1 MAKGEPFW
9 MENSALCVEFSLFLH
24 ILNERTIILSINDDN
39 QNQIMKRNLIRNTG
53 LMIAAVMLAV
63 TVKAQDSG
71 TVLKLTLDDAL
82 KIAVSENPTI
92 KVAEQQIEVKK
103 ISKDE
108 AWQSLLPSADFSGTI
123 QYTVL
128 APMMSLGSMGKIKM
142 GQDNTSTWNGQFQV
156 SLPIFAP
163 TVYATMNLTK
173 SDLENAVEQ
182 SRSSKLDLVN
192 QVTKAYYQV
201 ILAQDSYDVLCKSL
215 EQAEKNF
222 NVVKSLYELGG
233 TSEYDKIST
242 EVQFRSL
249 NPTVIQARNAVT
261 LAKLQLMVLM
271 GIDPET
277 EIVIE
282 GSLEDYENQLYGE
295 ALQAGNYSLE
305 NNTSMR
311 QLKLNETML
320 NQTLKVQKQIFL
332 PTLALAGT
340 YSLQSLQNTDW
351 NIGQYDWAKSSS
363 IVLSLSIPIFRMGN
377 FTKLRSTKLQISQLN
392 ENIGYTEKQL
402 NIQVKSYVDNM
413 KANAEQ
419 VASNREA
426 IEQAEKGREI
436 ASKRY
441 EIGKGTILELNNS
454 EVSLTQAKLTYS
466 QSIYNYLAA
475 KADLDKVLGDDSKIP
490 AQDNE
495 Q

>member
-1 MAKGEPFW
+1 M
-9 MENSALCVEFSLFLH
+9 
-24 ILNERTIILSINDDN
+24 
-39 QNQIMKRNLIRNTG
+39 MKRGLLFKTG
-53 LMIAAVMLAV
+53 LFMVVALFAGAAVH
-63 TVKAQDSG
+63 AQNAG
-71 TVLKLTLDDAL
+71 KNAVLKLTLDDAL
-82 KIAVSENPTI
+82 SIALSDNPTI

-108 AWQSLLPSADFSGTI
+108 AWQSLLPSADFSGTV

-128 APMMSLGSMGKIKM
+128 AAVMKLNGMEFKM
-142 GQDNTSTWNGQFQV
+142 GQDNTSTWNGQVQV
-156 SLPIFAP
+156 SLPVFAP

-173 SDLENAVEQ
+173 TDLDNAVEQ

-215 EQAEKNF
+215 EQAQKNF
-222 NVVKSLYELGG
+222 DVVKSLYELGG
-233 TSEYDKIST
+233 TSEYDKISA
-242 EVQFRSL
+242 EVQLRSL
-249 NPTVIQARNAVT
+249 NPTVIQARNAVN
-261 LAKLQLMVLM
+261 LAKLQLKLLM

-277 EIVIE
+277 ELAIE
-282 GSLEDYENQLYGE
+282 GSLEDYENQLYAESLG
-295 ALQAGNYSLE
+295 AGDYSLE
-305 NNTSMR
+305 NNTNLR

-320 NQTLKVQKQIFL
+320 NQSLKVQKMNFM

-340 YSLQSLQNTDW
+340 YSFQSLYNDNW
-351 NIGQYDWAKSSS
+351 KFYNYDWAKSSS
-363 IVLSLSIPIFRMGN
+363 VVLSLSVPIFRMGN
-377 FTKLRSTKLQISQLN
+377 YTKIRSTKLQISQLS
-392 ENIGYTEKQL
+392 ENIEYTRKQL
-402 NIQVKSYVDNM
+402 DVQVRNYIDNM
-413 KANAEQ
+413 KANADQ
-419 VASNREA
+419 VASNHEA

-475 KADLDKVLGDDSKIP
+475 KADLDKVLGNDENIKVSK
-490 AQDNE
+490 
-495 Q
+495 

>member
-1 MAKGEPFW
+1 M
-9 MENSALCVEFSLFLH
+9 
-24 ILNERTIILSINDDN
+24 
-39 QNQIMKRNLIRNTG
+39 MKRGFLCKIGFPVVMAFITG
-53 LMIAAVMLAV
+53 TAVH
-63 TVKAQDSG
+63 AQDA
-71 TVLKLTLDDAL
+71 TVLNLTLDDAL

-103 ISKDE
+103 ISKNE
-108 AWQSLLPSADFSGTI
+108 AWQSLLPSVDFSGTV
-123 QYTVL
+123 QYTLL
-128 APMMSLGSMGKIKM
+128 AAVMKLSMPDPVTGETKTSSFKM

-156 SLPIFAP
+156 SLPLFAP

-201 ILAQDSYDVLCKSL
+201 ILAQDSYDVLCKSY

-222 NVVKSLYELGG
+222 NVVNSLYELGG
-233 TSEYDKIST
+233 TSEYDKISA
-242 EVQFRSL
+242 EVQLRSL

-282 GSLEDYENQLYGE
+282 GSLEDYEDQLYEE
-295 ALQAGNYSLE
+295 ALTAGDFSLE
-305 NNTSMR
+305 NNTNMR
-311 QLKLNETML
+311 QLKINETML
-320 NQTLKVQKQIFL
+320 NQTLRVQKMNFL
-332 PTLALAGT
+332 PTLALSGSYAF
-340 YSLQSLQNTDW
+340 QSLYNKDW
-351 NIGQYDWAKSSS
+351 NVGEYEWAKSSS
-363 IVLSLSIPIFRMGN
+363 IVLSLSVPIFRMGN
-377 FTKLRSTKLQISQLN
+377 FTKIRSTKLQISQLS

-402 NIQVKSYVDNM
+402 NIQARSYVDNM

-475 KADLDKVLGDDSKIP
+475 KADLNKVLGDESQIP
-490 AQDNE
+490 VTDDEKQ
-495 Q
+495 

>member
-1 MAKGEPFW
+1 
-9 MENSALCVEFSLFLH
+9 
-24 ILNERTIILSINDDN
+24 
-39 QNQIMKRNLIRNTG
+39 MKRFLLVKTG
-53 LMIAAVMLAV
+53 FLIAAVMLCAV
-63 TVKAQDSG
+63 VRAQEAG
-71 TVLKLTLDDAL
+71 TVVNLTLDDAL
-82 KIAVSENPTI
+82 KIALSENPTI

-108 AWQSLLPSADFSGTI
+108 AWQALLPSVDFSGTI

-128 APMMSLGSMGKIKM
+128 AAVMKLNMGGQVNSFKM

-156 SLPIFAP
+156 SLPLFAP

-173 SDLENAVEQ
+173 SDLDNAVEQ

-233 TSEYDKIST
+233 TSEYDKISA
-242 EVQFRSL
+242 EVQLRSL

-282 GSLEDYENQLYGE
+282 GSLEDYEDRLYGE
-295 ALQAGNYSLE
+295 ALTSGDFSLA
-305 NNTSMR
+305 NNTNMR
-311 QLKLNETML
+311 QLKLNEVML
-320 NQTLKVQKQIFL
+320 NQSLKVQKMNFM

-340 YSLQSLQNTDW
+340 YAFQSLYNKDW
-351 NIGQYDWAKSSS
+351 NIGQYEWAKSSS
-363 IVLSLSIPIFRMGN
+363 IVLSLSVPIFRMGN
-377 FTKLRSTKLQISQLN
+377 FTKIRSTKLQISQLS

-402 NIQVKSYVDNM
+402 NIQARSYVDNM

-475 KADLDKVLGDDSKIP
+475 KADLDKVLGNEDNIP
-490 AQDNE
+490 VSEN
-495 Q
+495 

>member
-1 MAKGEPFW
+1 
-9 MENSALCVEFSLFLH
+9 
-24 ILNERTIILSINDDN
+24 
-39 QNQIMKRNLIRNTG
+39 MKRGFLLRTG
-53 LMIAAVMLAV
+53 LVILTALMAVGTAVM
-63 TVKAQDSG
+63 AQETG
-71 TVLKLTLDDAL
+71 QVLKVTLDDAINVAL
-82 KIAVSENPTI
+82 SDNPTI

-108 AWQSLLPSADFSGTI
+108 AWQSLLPSLDFNGTV

-128 APMMSLGSMGKIKM
+128 AAVMKLNGMEFKM
-142 GQDNTSTWNGQFQV
+142 GQDNTSTWNGQFQI
-156 SLPIFAP
+156 SLPVFAP
-163 TVYATMNLTK
+163 TVYATMNLTET
-173 SDLENAVEQ
+173 DLANAFEQ

-201 ILAQDSYDVLCKSL
+201 ILAQDSYDVLCKSF
-215 EQAEKNF
+215 EQAQKNF
-222 NVVKSLYELGG
+222 NVVNSLYELGG
-233 TSEYDKIST
+233 TSEYDKISA
-242 EVQFRSL
+242 EVQLRSL

-261 LAKLQLMVLM
+261 MAKLQLMVLM
-271 GIDPET
+271 GVDPET

-282 GSLEDYENQLYGE
+282 GSLEDYEDQLYVE
-295 ALQAGNYSLE
+295 ALGAGSYSLAD
-305 NNTSMR
+305 NTNMR

-320 NQTLKVQKQIFL
+320 NQSLRVQKMNFL
-332 PTLALAGT
+332 PTMALSGT
-340 YSLQSLQNTDW
+340 YAFQSLYNDNW
-351 NIGQYDWAKSSS
+351 NVFDYNWVKSSS
-363 IVLSLSIPIFRMGN
+363 IVLSMSIPIFRMGN
-377 FTKLRSTKLQISQLN
+377 FTKLRSTKLQISQLS

-402 NIQVKSYVDNM
+402 GMQVRSYVDNM

-475 KADLDKVLGDDSKIP
+475 KADLDKVLGNEEKIRG
-490 AQDNE
+490 NK
-495 Q
+495 

>member
-1 MAKGEPFW
+1 MMRRGF
-9 MENSALCVEFSLFLH
+9 LCKTAFL
-24 ILNERTIILSINDDN
+24 
-39 QNQIMKRNLIRNTG
+39 
-53 LMIAAVMLAV
+53 AVVTVLAV
-63 TVKAQDSG
+63 TASAQEISG
-71 TVLKLTLDDAL
+71 TALKVTLEDAL
-82 KIAVSENPTI
+82 RIALSDNPTI

-103 ISKDE
+103 VSKDE
-108 AWQSLLPSADFSGTI
+108 AWQALLPSVDFSGTI
-123 QYTVL
+123 QYPVL
-128 APMMSLGSMGKIKM
+128 AAVMKLNMGGKVQSFKM

-156 SLPIFAP
+156 SLPLFAP

-173 SDLENAVEQ
+173 SDLDNAVEQ

-215 EQAEKNF
+215 EQAERNF

-233 TSEYDKIST
+233 TSEYDKISA
-242 EVQFRSL
+242 EVQLRSL

-261 LAKLQLMVLM
+261 LAKLQLMILM
-271 GIDPET
+271 GMDPET
-277 EIVIE
+277 EIVVD
-282 GSLEDYENQLYGE
+282 GSLEDYEDRLYGE
-295 ALQAGNYSLE
+295 ALAAGSYSLD
-305 NNTSMR
+305 NNTNIR

-320 NQTLKVQKQIFL
+320 NQTLKVQKMNFL
-332 PTLALAGT
+332 PTMALAGT
-340 YSLQSLQNTDW
+340 YSLQSLYNKDW
-351 NIGQYDWAKSSS
+351 NVGEYEWAKSSS
-363 IVLSLSIPIFRMGN
+363 LVLSLSVPIFRMGN

-402 NIQVKSYVDNM
+402 NMQVRSYVDNM

-419 VASNREA
+419 VASNHEA

-454 EVSLTQAKLTYS
+454 EVQLTQARLTYS

-475 KADLDKVLGDDSKIP
+475 KADLDKVLGNDENIP
-490 AQDNE
+490 STK
-495 Q
+495 

>member
-1 MAKGEPFW
+1 
-9 MENSALCVEFSLFLH
+9 
-24 ILNERTIILSINDDN
+24 
-39 QNQIMKRNLIRNTG
+39 MKRGFLLRTG
-53 LMIAAVMLAV
+53 LVILTALMAVGTAVM
-63 TVKAQDSG
+63 AQETG
-71 TVLKLTLDDAL
+71 QVLKITLDDAINVAL
-82 KIAVSENPTI
+82 SDNPTI

-108 AWQSLLPSADFSGTI
+108 AWQSLLPSLDFNGTV

-128 APMMSLGSMGKIKM
+128 AAVMKLNGMEFKM
-142 GQDNTSTWNGQFQV
+142 GQDNTSTWNGQFQI
-156 SLPIFAP
+156 SLPVFAP
-163 TVYATMNLTK
+163 TVYATMNLTET
-173 SDLENAVEQ
+173 DLANAYEQ

-201 ILAQDSYDVLCKSL
+201 ILAQDSYDVLCKSY
-215 EQAEKNF
+215 EQAQKNF
-222 NVVKSLYELGG
+222 NVVNSLYELGG
-233 TSEYDKIST
+233 TSEYDKISA
-242 EVQFRSL
+242 EVQLRSL

-261 LAKLQLMVLM
+261 MAKLQLMVLM
-271 GIDPET
+271 GVDPET

-282 GSLEDYENQLYGE
+282 GSLEDYEDQLYVE
-295 ALQAGNYSLE
+295 ALGAGSYSLAD
-305 NNTSMR
+305 NTNMR

-320 NQTLKVQKQIFL
+320 NQSLRVQKMNFL
-332 PTLALAGT
+332 PTMALSGT
-340 YSLQSLQNTDW
+340 YAFQSLYNDNW
-351 NIGQYDWAKSSS
+351 NVFDYNWVKSSS
-363 IVLSLSIPIFRMGN
+363 IVLSMSIPIFRMGN
-377 FTKLRSTKLQISQLN
+377 FTKLRSTKLQISQLS

-402 NIQVKSYVDNM
+402 NMQVRSYVDNM

-475 KADLDKVLGDDSKIP
+475 KADLDKVLGNEEKIRG
-490 AQDNE
+490 NK
-495 Q
+495 

>member
-1 MAKGEPFW
+1 M
-9 MENSALCVEFSLFLH
+9 
-24 ILNERTIILSINDDN
+24 
-39 QNQIMKRNLIRNTG
+39 MKRGLLFKTG
-53 LMIAAVMLAV
+53 MFMAVALFAGAAVY
-63 TVKAQDSG
+63 AQNAG
-71 TVLKLTLDDAL
+71 KNAVLKLTLDDAL
-82 KIAVSENPTI
+82 SIALSDNPTI

-108 AWQSLLPSADFSGTI
+108 AWQSLLPSVDFSGTV

-128 APMMSLGSMGKIKM
+128 AAVMKLNGMEFKM
-142 GQDNTSTWNGQFQV
+142 GQDNTSTWNGQVQV
-156 SLPIFAP
+156 SLPVFAP

-173 SDLENAVEQ
+173 TDLDNAVEQ

-215 EQAEKNF
+215 EQAQKNF
-222 NVVKSLYELGG
+222 DVVKSLYELGG
-233 TSEYDKIST
+233 TSEYDKISA
-242 EVQFRSL
+242 EVQLRSL
-249 NPTVIQARNAVT
+249 NPTVIQARNAVN
-261 LAKLQLMVLM
+261 LAKLQLKLLM

-277 EIVIE
+277 ELAIE
-282 GSLEDYENQLYGE
+282 GSLEDYENQLYAESLG
-295 ALQAGNYSLE
+295 AGDYSLE
-305 NNTSMR
+305 NNTNLR

-320 NQTLKVQKQIFL
+320 NQTLKVQKMNFM

-340 YSLQSLQNTDW
+340 YSFQSLYNDNW
-351 NIGQYDWAKSSS
+351 KFYNYDWAKSSS
-363 IVLSLSIPIFRMGN
+363 VVLSLSVPIFRMGN
-377 FTKLRSTKLQISQLN
+377 FTKIRSTKLQISQLS
-392 ENIGYTEKQL
+392 ENIDYTRKQL
-402 NIQVKSYVDNM
+402 DVQVRNYIDNM
-413 KANAEQ
+413 KANADQ
-419 VASNREA
+419 VASNHEA

-475 KADLDKVLGDDSKIP
+475 KADLDKVLGNDENIKVSK
-490 AQDNE
+490 
-495 Q
+495 

>member
-1 MAKGEPFW
+1 M
-9 MENSALCVEFSLFLH
+9 
-24 ILNERTIILSINDDN
+24 
-39 QNQIMKRNLIRNTG
+39 MKRGLLFKTG
-53 LMIAAVMLAV
+53 MFMAVALFAGAAVY
-63 TVKAQDSG
+63 AQNAG
-71 TVLKLTLDDAL
+71 KNAVLKLTLDDAL
-82 KIAVSENPTI
+82 SIALSDNPTI

-108 AWQSLLPSADFSGTI
+108 AWQSLLPSADFSGTV

-128 APMMSLGSMGKIKM
+128 AAVMKLNGMEFKM
-142 GQDNTSTWNGQFQV
+142 GQDNTSTWNGQVQV
-156 SLPIFAP
+156 SLPVFAP

-173 SDLENAVEQ
+173 TDLDNAVEQ

-215 EQAEKNF
+215 EQAQKNF
-222 NVVKSLYELGG
+222 DVVKSLYELGG
-233 TSEYDKIST
+233 TSEYDKISA
-242 EVQFRSL
+242 EVQLRSL
-249 NPTVIQARNAVT
+249 NPTVIQARNAVN
-261 LAKLQLMVLM
+261 LAKLQLKLLM

-277 EIVIE
+277 ELAIE
-282 GSLEDYENQLYGE
+282 GSLEDYENQLYAESLG
-295 ALQAGNYSLE
+295 AGDYSLE
-305 NNTSMR
+305 NNTNLR

-320 NQTLKVQKQIFL
+320 NQSLKVQKMNFM

-340 YSLQSLQNTDW
+340 YSFQSLYNDNW
-351 NIGQYDWAKSSS
+351 KFYNYDWAKSSS
-363 IVLSLSIPIFRMGN
+363 VVLSLSVPIFRMGN
-377 FTKLRSTKLQISQLN
+377 FTKIRSTKLQISQLS
-392 ENIGYTEKQL
+392 ENIEYTRKQL
-402 NIQVKSYVDNM
+402 DVQVRSYIDNM
-413 KANAEQ
+413 KANADQ
-419 VASNREA
+419 VASNHEA

-475 KADLDKVLGDDSKIP
+475 KADLDKVLGNDENIKVRK
-490 AQDNE
+490 
-495 Q
+495 

>member
-1 MAKGEPFW
+1 MKGTFFRKTGFLMAALLIAGVPVKGQET
-9 MENSALCVEFSLFLH
+9 A
-24 ILNERTIILSINDDN
+24 
-39 QNQIMKRNLIRNTG
+39 Q
-53 LMIAAVMLAV
+53 
-63 TVKAQDSG
+63 TV
-71 TVLKLTLDDAL
+71 KLTLDDAIS
-82 KIAVSENPTI
+82 IAVSENPTI

-108 AWQSLLPSADFSGTI
+108 AWQALLPSVDFSGTI

-128 APMMSLGSMGKIKM
+128 AAVMKLNMGGQVNSFKM

-156 SLPIFAP
+156 SLPLFAP

-173 SDLENAVEQ
+173 SDLDNAVEQ

-233 TSEYDKIST
+233 TSEYDKISA
-242 EVQFRSL
+242 EVQLRSL

-282 GSLEDYENQLYGE
+282 GSLEDYEDRLYGE
-295 ALQAGNYSLE
+295 ALTSGDFSLA
-305 NNTSMR
+305 NNTNMR
-311 QLKLNETML
+311 QLKLNEVML
-320 NQTLKVQKQIFL
+320 NQSLKVQKMNFM

-340 YSLQSLQNTDW
+340 YAFQSLYNKDW
-351 NIGQYDWAKSSS
+351 NIGQYEWAKSSS
-363 IVLSLSIPIFRMGN
+363 IVLSLSVPIFRMGN
-377 FTKLRSTKLQISQLN
+377 FTKLRSTKLQISQLS

-402 NIQVKSYVDNM
+402 NIQARSYIDNM

-475 KADLDKVLGDDSKIP
+475 KADLDKVLGNEDNIP
-490 AQDNE
+490 VSEN
-495 Q
+495 

>member
-1 MAKGEPFW
+1 M
-9 MENSALCVEFSLFLH
+9 
-24 ILNERTIILSINDDN
+24 
-39 QNQIMKRNLIRNTG
+39 MKRGLLFKTG
-53 LMIAAVMLAV
+53 LFMAVALFAGAAVY
-63 TVKAQDSG
+63 AQNAG
-71 TVLKLTLDDAL
+71 KNAVLKLTLDDAL
-82 KIAVSENPTI
+82 SIALSDNPTI

-108 AWQSLLPSADFSGTI
+108 AWQSLLPSADFSGTV

-128 APMMSLGSMGKIKM
+128 AAVMKLNGMEFKM
-142 GQDNTSTWNGQFQV
+142 GQDNTSTWNGQVQV
-156 SLPIFAP
+156 SLPVFAP

-173 SDLENAVEQ
+173 TDLDNAVEQ

-215 EQAEKNF
+215 EQAQKNF
-222 NVVKSLYELGG
+222 DVVKSLYELGG
-233 TSEYDKIST
+233 TSEYDKISA
-242 EVQFRSL
+242 EVQLRSL
-249 NPTVIQARNAVT
+249 NPTVIQARNAVN
-261 LAKLQLMVLM
+261 LAKLQLKLLM

-277 EIVIE
+277 ELAIE
-282 GSLEDYENQLYGE
+282 GSLEDYENQLYAESLG
-295 ALQAGNYSLE
+295 AGDYSLE
-305 NNTSMR
+305 NNTNLR

-320 NQTLKVQKQIFL
+320 NQSLKVQKMNFM

-340 YSLQSLQNTDW
+340 YSFQSLYNDNW
-351 NIGQYDWAKSSS
+351 KFYNYDWAKSSS
-363 IVLSLSIPIFRMGN
+363 VVLSLSVPIFRMGN
-377 FTKLRSTKLQISQLN
+377 FTKIRSTKLQISQLS
-392 ENIGYTEKQL
+392 ENIEYTRKQL
-402 NIQVKSYVDNM
+402 DVQVRSYIDNM
-413 KANAEQ
+413 KANADQ
-419 VASNREA
+419 VASNHEA

-475 KADLDKVLGDDSKIP
+475 KADLDKVLGNDENIKVRK
-490 AQDNE
+490 
-495 Q
+495 

>member
-1 MAKGEPFW
+1 
-9 MENSALCVEFSLFLH
+9 
-24 ILNERTIILSINDDN
+24 
-39 QNQIMKRNLIRNTG
+39 MKRGFLLRTG
-53 LMIAAVMLAV
+53 LVILTALMAVGTAVM
-63 TVKAQDSG
+63 AQETG
-71 TVLKLTLDDAL
+71 QVLKITLDDAINVAL
-82 KIAVSENPTI
+82 SDNPTI

-103 ISKDE
+103 ISKSE
-108 AWQSLLPSADFSGTI
+108 AWQSLLPSLDFNGTV

-128 APMMSLGSMGKIKM
+128 AAVMKLNGMEFKM
-142 GQDNTSTWNGQFQV
+142 GQDNTSTWNGQFQI
-156 SLPIFAP
+156 SLPVFAP
-163 TVYATMNLTK
+163 TVYATMNLTET
-173 SDLENAVEQ
+173 DLANAYEQ

-201 ILAQDSYDVLCKSL
+201 ILAQDSYDVLCKSF
-215 EQAEKNF
+215 EQAQKNF
-222 NVVKSLYELGG
+222 NVVNSLYELGG
-233 TSEYDKIST
+233 TSEYDKISA
-242 EVQFRSL
+242 EVQLRSL

-261 LAKLQLMVLM
+261 MAKLQLMVLM
-271 GIDPET
+271 GVDPET

-282 GSLEDYENQLYGE
+282 GSLEDYEDQLYVE
-295 ALQAGNYSLE
+295 ALGAGSYSLAD
-305 NNTSMR
+305 NTNMR

-320 NQTLKVQKQIFL
+320 NQSLRVQKMNFL
-332 PTLALAGT
+332 PTMALSGT
-340 YSLQSLQNTDW
+340 YAFQSLYNDNW
-351 NIGQYDWAKSSS
+351 NVFDYNWVKSSS
-363 IVLSLSIPIFRMGN
+363 IVLSMSIPIFRMGN
-377 FTKLRSTKLQISQLN
+377 FTKLRSTKLQISQLS

-402 NIQVKSYVDNM
+402 GMQVRSYVDNM

-475 KADLDKVLGDDSKIP
+475 KADLDKVLGNEEKIRG
-490 AQDNE
+490 NK
-495 Q
+495 

>member
-1 MAKGEPFW
+1 MMRRGF
-9 MENSALCVEFSLFLH
+9 LCKTAFL
-24 ILNERTIILSINDDN
+24 
-39 QNQIMKRNLIRNTG
+39 
-53 LMIAAVMLAV
+53 AVVTVLAV
-63 TVKAQDSG
+63 TASAQEISG
-71 TVLKLTLDDAL
+71 TALKVTLEDAL
-82 KIAVSENPTI
+82 RIALSDNPTI

-103 ISKDE
+103 VSKDE
-108 AWQSLLPSADFSGTI
+108 AWQALLPSVDFSGTI

-128 APMMSLGSMGKIKM
+128 AAVMKLNMGGQVQSFKM

-156 SLPIFAP
+156 SLPLFAP

-173 SDLENAVEQ
+173 SDLDNAVEQ

-201 ILAQDSYDVLCKSL
+201 ILAQDSYDVLCKSR
-215 EQAEKNF
+215 EQAERNF

-233 TSEYDKIST
+233 TSEYDKISA
-242 EVQFRSL
+242 EVQLRSL

-261 LAKLQLMVLM
+261 LAKLQLMILM
-271 GIDPET
+271 GMDPET
-277 EIVIE
+277 EIVVD
-282 GSLEDYENQLYGE
+282 GSLEDYEDRLYGE
-295 ALQAGNYSLE
+295 ALAAGSYSLD
-305 NNTSMR
+305 NNTNIR

-320 NQTLKVQKQIFL
+320 NQTLKVQKMNFL
-332 PTLALAGT
+332 PTMALAGT
-340 YSLQSLQNTDW
+340 YSLQSLYNKDW
-351 NIGQYDWAKSSS
+351 NVGEYEWAKSSS
-363 IVLSLSIPIFRMGN
+363 LVLSLSVPIFRMGN

-402 NIQVKSYVDNM
+402 NMQVRSYVDNM

-419 VASNREA
+419 VASNHEA

-454 EVSLTQAKLTYS
+454 EVQLTQARLTYS

-475 KADLDKVLGDDSKIP
+475 KADLDKVLGNDENIP
-490 AQDNE
+490 STK
-495 Q
+495 

>member
-1 MAKGEPFW
+1 
-9 MENSALCVEFSLFLH
+9 
-24 ILNERTIILSINDDN
+24 
-39 QNQIMKRNLIRNTG
+39 MKRFLLVKTG
-53 LMIAAVMLAV
+53 FLIAAVMLVA
-63 TVKAQDSG
+63 TVRAQEAG
-71 TVLKLTLDDAL
+71 TVINLTLDDAL

-103 ISKDE
+103 ISKNE
-108 AWQSLLPSADFSGTI
+108 AWQALLPSVDFSGTV
-123 QYTVL
+123 QYTLL
-128 APMMSLGSMGKIKM
+128 AAVMKLSMPDPVTGETKTSSFKM

-156 SLPIFAP
+156 SLPLFAP

-182 SRSSKLDLVN
+182 SRSSKLDLFN

-201 ILAQDSYDVLCKSL
+201 ILAQDSYDVLCKSY

-222 NVVKSLYELGG
+222 NVVNSLYELGG
-233 TSEYDKIST
+233 TSEYDKISA
-242 EVQFRSL
+242 EVQLRSL

-282 GSLEDYENQLYGE
+282 GSLEDYEDQLYEE
-295 ALQAGNYSLE
+295 ALTAGDFSLE
-305 NNTSMR
+305 NNTNMR
-311 QLKLNETML
+311 QLKINETML
-320 NQTLKVQKQIFL
+320 NQTLRVQKMNFL
-332 PTLALAGT
+332 PTLALSGSYAF
-340 YSLQSLQNTDW
+340 QSLYNKDW
-351 NIGQYDWAKSSS
+351 NVGEYEWAKSSS
-363 IVLSLSIPIFRMGN
+363 IVLSLSVPIFRMGN
-377 FTKLRSTKLQISQLN
+377 FTKLRSTKLQISQLS

-402 NIQVKSYVDNM
+402 NMQVRSYVDNM

-419 VASNREA
+419 VASNHEA

-475 KADLDKVLGDDSKIP
+475 KADLDKVLGNEDNIP
-490 AQDNE
+490 VTE
-495 Q
+495 

>member
-1 MAKGEPFW
+1 M
-9 MENSALCVEFSLFLH
+9 
-24 ILNERTIILSINDDN
+24 
-39 QNQIMKRNLIRNTG
+39 MKRGLLFKTG
-53 LMIAAVMLAV
+53 LFMAVALFAGAAVY
-63 TVKAQDSG
+63 AQNAG
-71 TVLKLTLDDAL
+71 KNAVLKLTLDDAL
-82 KIAVSENPTI
+82 SIALSDNPTI

-108 AWQSLLPSADFSGTI
+108 AWQSLLPSADFSGTV

-128 APMMSLGSMGKIKM
+128 AAVMKLNGMEFKM
-142 GQDNTSTWNGQFQV
+142 GQDNTSTWNGQVQV
-156 SLPIFAP
+156 SLPVFAP

-173 SDLENAVEQ
+173 TDLDNAVEQ

-215 EQAEKNF
+215 EQAQKNF
-222 NVVKSLYELGG
+222 DVVKSLYELGG
-233 TSEYDKIST
+233 TSEYDKISA
-242 EVQFRSL
+242 EVQLRSL
-249 NPTVIQARNAVT
+249 NPTVIQARNAVN
-261 LAKLQLMVLM
+261 LAKLQLKLLM

-277 EIVIE
+277 ELAIE
-282 GSLEDYENQLYGE
+282 GSLEDYENQLYAESLG
-295 ALQAGNYSLE
+295 AGDYSLE
-305 NNTSMR
+305 NNTNLR

-320 NQTLKVQKQIFL
+320 NQSLKVQKMNFM

-340 YSLQSLQNTDW
+340 YSFQSLYNDNW
-351 NIGQYDWAKSSS
+351 KFYNYDWAKSSS
-363 IVLSLSIPIFRMGN
+363 VVLSLSVPIFRMGN
-377 FTKLRSTKLQISQLN
+377 FTKIRSTKLQISQLS
-392 ENIGYTEKQL
+392 ENIEYTRKQL
-402 NIQVKSYVDNM
+402 DVQVRNYIDNM
-413 KANAEQ
+413 KANADQ
-419 VASNREA
+419 VASNHEA

-475 KADLDKVLGDDSKIP
+475 KADLDKVLGNDENIKVSK
-490 AQDNE
+490 
-495 Q
+495 

>member
-1 MAKGEPFW
+1 
-9 MENSALCVEFSLFLH
+9 
-24 ILNERTIILSINDDN
+24 
-39 QNQIMKRNLIRNTG
+39 MKRGFLLRTG
-53 LMIAAVMLAV
+53 LVILTAWLTMGTAVM
-63 TVKAQDSG
+63 AQETG
-71 TVLKLTLDDAL
+71 QVLKVTLDDAINVAL
-82 KIAVSENPTI
+82 SDNPTI

-108 AWQSLLPSADFSGTI
+108 AWQSLLPSFDFNGTV

-128 APMMSLGSMGKIKM
+128 AAVMKLNGMEFKM
-142 GQDNTSTWNGQFQV
+142 GQDNTSTWNGQFQI
-156 SLPIFAP
+156 SLPVFAP
-163 TVYATMNLTK
+163 TVYATMNLTET
-173 SDLENAVEQ
+173 DLANAYEQ

-201 ILAQDSYDVLCKSL
+201 ILAQDSYDVLCKSF
-215 EQAEKNF
+215 EQAQKNF
-222 NVVKSLYELGG
+222 NVVNSLYELGG
-233 TSEYDKIST
+233 TSEYDKISA
-242 EVQFRSL
+242 EVQLRSL

-261 LAKLQLMVLM
+261 MAKLQLMVLM
-271 GIDPET
+271 GVDPET

-282 GSLEDYENQLYGE
+282 GSLEDYEDQLYVE
-295 ALQAGNYSLE
+295 ALGAGSYSLAD
-305 NNTSMR
+305 NTNMR

-320 NQTLKVQKQIFL
+320 NQSLRVQKMNFL
-332 PTLALAGT
+332 PTMALSGT
-340 YSLQSLQNTDW
+340 YAFQSLYNDNW
-351 NIGQYDWAKSSS
+351 NVFDYNWVKSSS
-363 IVLSLSIPIFRMGN
+363 IVLSMSIPIFRMGN
-377 FTKLRSTKLQISQLN
+377 FTKLRSTKLQISQLS

-402 NIQVKSYVDNM
+402 NMQVRSYVDNM

-475 KADLDKVLGDDSKIP
+475 KADLDKVLGNEEKIRG
-490 AQDNE
+490 NK
-495 Q
+495 

>member
-1 MAKGEPFW
+1 MMKRG
-9 MENSALCVEFSLFLH
+9 
-24 ILNERTIILSINDDN
+24 ILSKIG
-39 QNQIMKRNLIRNTG
+39 IR
-53 LMIAAVMLAV
+53 AAVALITGTAAH
-63 TVKAQDSG
+63 AQGAG
-71 TVLKLTLDDAL
+71 TGAALKLTLDEAL
-82 KIAVSENPTI
+82 RIALSDNPTI
-92 KVAEQQIEVKK
+92 KVAEQQIEIKK

-108 AWQSLLPSADFSGTI
+108 AWQSLLPSADFSGTV

-128 APMMSLGSMGKIKM
+128 AAVMKLNGMEFKM
-142 GQDNTSTWNGQFQV
+142 GQDNTSTWNGQIQV

-173 SDLENAVEQ
+173 SDLDNAIEQ
-182 SRSSKLDLVN
+182 SRSSRLDLVN

-215 EQAEKNF
+215 DQAQKNF

-233 TSEYDKIST
+233 TSEYDKISA
-242 EVQFRSL
+242 EVQLRSL

-261 LAKLQLMVLM
+261 LAKLQLMLLM

-277 EIVIE
+277 DIVIE
-282 GSLEDYENQLYGE
+282 DSLEDYENQLYGE
-295 ALQAGNYSLE
+295 ALQSNNYSLE
-305 NNTSMR
+305 NNTSLR
-311 QLKLNETML
+311 QLKLSETML
-320 NQTLKVQKQIFL
+320 NQTLRVQKMNFL
-332 PTLALAGT
+332 PTLALSGS
-340 YSLQSLQNTDW
+340 YSFQSLYNDNW
-351 NIGQYDWAKSSS
+351 RVFDYDWARSSS
-363 IVLSLSIPIFRMGN
+363 IVLSLSVPIFRMGN
-377 FTKLRSTKLQISQLN
+377 FTKMRSTKLQISQLS

-402 NIQVKSYVDNM
+402 NMQVRSYVDNM

-419 VASNREA
+419 VASNHEA

-475 KADLDKVLGDDSKIP
+475 KADLDKVLGNEDKIP
-490 AQDNE
+490 DVK
-495 Q
+495 